1 MNDKIRELLQQL
13 YGDQDVE
20 AIAHELQD
28 LITTA
33 QSYILETDVTRDF
46 SAEDI
51 ALITYGDSLIDG
63 PRAPLAV
70 LYEFLATYLA
80 DSVSIVHILP
90 FHPYSSDDGFSV
102 IDYEAV
108 NTKLGNWTHIHRIA
122 EDFDLMADFVLN
134 HMSAQSNW
142 FKNFLAD
149 SAEFADFYLTMAKDT
164 DLRDVTRPRTSPLLS
179 PFTKANGE
187 EIYVW
192 TTFSADQVDFD
203 YRVPNTMLRMMKMLL
218 NYVEHGATVIRL
230 DAIAYLWKEV
240 GTSSIHLPQ
249 THAFIQLMRAVLNEV
264 APHVWLIT
272 ETNVPHKENISYFG
286 DGNNEAQLV
295 YNFTLPPLLAYT
307 LMQGNAQVL
316 REWVN
321 TLKPLSD
328 QTTFFN
334 FTASHDGIG
343 VRPLEG
349 IVSAEEVQALADEMA
364 RKGGKVSYRENP
376 DGSQSPYE
384 INITYVDA
392 VTSPE
397 LNEAL
402 QVKQFMVSQS
412 IMLALAGVPAIYIH
426 SLLGSHNATE
436 AVERLGY
443 NRAINRAQL
452 AIDEINTALSN
463 SESFRAQVF
472 NAYRHLLSVRRQS
485 PYFNPLVPQTA
496 LNLNN
501 DGVFALMRTL
511 NDDQKLIAIH
521 NISRTPQSV
530 DISHVVQSRSAY
542 DLLTEQTLTNTQIEL
557 APYQIQWLE
566 IQ

>member
-1 MNDKIRELLQQL
+1 MNDQIRALLQQL
-13 YGDQDVE
+13 YGDEDIDTIVHALQDV
-20 AIAHELQD
+20 IHK
-28 LITTA
+28 A
-33 QSYILETDVTRDF
+33 QSYILETDITRDF
-46 SAEDI
+46 SEDDI

-63 PRAPLAV
+63 QRAPLAV
-70 LYEFLATYLA
+70 LHEFLSSYLA

-108 NTKLGNWTHIHRIA
+108 NTNLGNWTHIHRIA

-142 FKNFLAD
+142 FKSFLAD
-149 SAEFADFYLTMAKDT
+149 SAEFNDFYLTMDKGT
-164 DLRDVTRPRTSPLLS
+164 DLRDVTRPRTSPLIT
-179 PFTKANGE
+179 PFTKADGQ
-187 EIYVW
+187 EIHVW

-203 YRVPNTMLRMMKMLL
+203 YRAPNTMLRMMKMLL

-249 THAFIQLMRAVLNEV
+249 THAFVQLMRAVLNEV

-272 ETNVPHKENISYFG
+272 ETNVPHQENISYFG
-286 DGNNEAQLV
+286 DGTNEAQLV
-295 YNFTLPPLLAYT
+295 YNFTLPPLLVYT
-307 LMQGNAQVL
+307 LTQGNSQVL

-321 TLKPLSD
+321 TLKPISD

-349 IVSAEEVQALADEMA
+349 IVSAEDVQVLADEMA

-397 LNEAL
+397 LPQDL

-412 IMLALAGVPAIYIH
+412 IMLALAGVPALYIH

-452 AIDEINTALSN
+452 NITEIKSSLADS
-463 SESFRAQVF
+463 SSFRAQVF
-472 NAYRHLLSVRRQS
+472 TAYRHLLDVRRQS
-485 PYFNPLVPQTA
+485 PYFNPLVPQEA
-496 LNLNN
+496 LDLKNDAVFGLQRQLNEI
-501 DGVFALMRTL
+501 
-511 NDDQKLIAIH
+511 QKLLAIH
-521 NISRTPQSV
+521 NISNTTQTV
-530 DISHVVQSRSAY
+530 DLNTVLKADSAF
-542 DLLTEQTLTNTQIEL
+542 DLLTEQTFTTTQLEIE
-557 APYQIQWLE
+557 PYQILWLE
-566 IQ
+566 VS